1 MRYLGLEG
9 WLISYNSYF
18 VDLGLIGLSKR
29 SPSLLNIQSQ
39 SFDDQIFDEDIG
51 EQVEERMVIN
61 NYKL

>member
-29 SPSLLNIQSQ
+29 SPSLLNI
-39 SFDDQIFDEDIG
+39 
-51 EQVEERMVIN
+51 
-61 NYKL
+61 